1 MSHKNKILLILTIC
15 ILLFFYL
22 LWLKANAKESFSNL
36 INFNVKIADNDE
48 LRAKGYMFRKKK
60 LSDLEGM
67 LFKYPHPQI
76 ISLWMK
82 NTFIPLDVLYLDENY
97 IIKEFNENLIPH
109 NEASVKSKG
118 KYKIAMEIN
127 GGCIKRRKINIGDK
141 LKISIL

>member
-1 MSHKNKILLILTIC
+1 MNNKNKILLILTIC

-22 LWLKANAKESFSNL
+22 LWLKAKAKESFSNL
-36 INFNVKIADNDE
+36 INFNVEIADNDE

-60 LSDLEGM
+60 LSDMEGM
-67 LFKYPHPQI
+67 LFKYPEPQI

-118 KYKIAMEIN
+118 KYKFAMEIN

-141 LKISIL
+141 LKINI

>member
-1 MSHKNKILLILTIC
+1 MNNKNKILLIRNIC

-22 LWLKANAKESFSNL
+22 LWLKTKKKDSFSNL
-36 INFNVKIADNDE
+36 INFDVRVADNDE

-60 LSDLEGM
+60 LSDFEGM
-67 LFKYPHPQI
+67 LFKYMHPQI

-97 IIKEFNENLIPH
+97 IVNEFNENLIPH

-118 KYKIAMEIN
+118 KYLYAMEIN

-141 LKISIL
+141 LKINIL

>member
-1 MSHKNKILLILTIC
+1 MNNKSKILLILIIC

>member
-1 MSHKNKILLILTIC
+1 MNNKNKILLILTIC